1 MTAAATPTVPVEGKM
16 FLRQATGLVREVS
29 LLDAFIMNTFGMNVA
44 VGAVFLFL
52 QAPADFP
59 NGNML
64 LAVVLGTL
72 LMAFTLLW
80 VYSTFSAAMPRSGG
94 DYVFVSRTLH
104 PFLGWILGWSQ
115 GMWLIF
121 FWIGFNAWFALTFAV
136 PVALSTIGAAT
147 GQSSWTDLSTNL
159 LSSFSLLGIT
169 TQWWVIFIGAL
180 INVGFAVLLIFGAQ
194 SFWRWQKVFF
204 LFAGGSVLLA
214 ALLLAFDGGHISAS
228 WNSFAA
234 QNKGLPY
241 DQVIPTAVK
250 NGYTLPSGFSFTD
263 TLLMLPWVFFV
274 VGYAQGSAQIGGE
287 VRRASRNQYLAMVG
301 GVLVNGAVLAI
312 LVIVFTSAVG
322 TNWLGS
328 VGYLGNNNASLLNLP
343 GGVPPSFNFIVS
355 LLTGNLL
362 VPILIGIG
370 FVLWALLGT
379 PLSELQ
385 ATRYML
391 AWAVDRMI
399 PSALGDVDDK
409 HHTPVKAIIF
419 CTVTGTIA
427 LIALVVVPQASL
439 LGALLAQIAAFI
451 IVSIA
456 GIAFPYRLRQ
466 VWEKGGGHRILG
478 VPSVVLAG
486 VGGVVVLTGLLLMF
500 IFNSSINST
509 FAVTRTLSLAFMI
522 GVVVIGILWYFA
534 AFVVNRNQGVDVGLA
549 YREIPPEEVGS
560 WRTKQH

>member
-1 MTAAATPTVPVEGKM
+1 MTAAATPAAPVQGKM

-147 GQSSWTDLSTNL
+147 GQAGWTDLSTNL
-159 LSSFSLLGIT
+159 LSSFSVLGIT
-169 TQWWVIFIGAL
+169 TQWWVILFGAL
-180 INVGFAVLLIFGAQ
+180 INIGFAALLIFGAQ

-204 LFAGGSVLLA
+204 LVAGGSVLLA
-214 ALLLAFDGGHISAS
+214 ALLLAFDGGHISSS

-234 QNKGLPY
+234 SNKGLPY

-312 LVIVFTSAVG
+312 LVIIFSAAVG
-322 TNWLGS
+322 TNWIGS

-355 LLTGNLL
+355 LLTGNLI

-391 AWAVDRMI
+391 AWAVDRMV
-399 PSALGDVDDK
+399 PSALGDVNDK

-419 CTVTGTIA
+419 CTITGTIA

-439 LGALLAQIAAFI
+439 LGALLAQILAFI
-451 IVSIA
+451 VVSIA

-478 VPSVVLAG
+478 IPSVVLAG
-486 VGGVVVLTGLLLMF
+486 VGGVVVLVGLMLMF
-500 IFNSSINST
+500 IFNSTVNAS
-509 FAVTRTLSLAFMI
+509 FAVTRALSLEFMI
-522 GVVVIGILWYFA
+522 GVVVIGIIWYFGA
-534 AFVVNRNQGVDVGLA
+534 LALNRNKGVDVGLA
-549 YREIPPEEVGS
+549 YREIPPE
-560 WRTKQH
+560 

>member
-1 MTAAATPTVPVEGKM
+1 MTAAVTPSTPVQGKM

-64 LAVVLGTL
+64 LAVVIGTL

-147 GQSSWTDLSTNL
+147 GQAGWTDLSTNL
-159 LSSFSLLGIT
+159 LSSFSILGIT

-180 INVGFAVLLIFGAQ
+180 INIGFAALLIFGAQ

-214 ALLLAFDGGHISAS
+214 ALLLAFDGGSISSS
-228 WNSFAA
+228 WNTFAA
-234 QNKGLPY
+234 SNKGLPY

-312 LVIVFTSAVG
+312 LVIIFSAAVG
-322 TNWLGS
+322 TNWIGS
-328 VGYLGNNNASLLNLP
+328 VGFLGNNNASLLNLP

-355 LLTGNLL
+355 LLTGNLI

-391 AWAVDRMI
+391 AWAVDRMV
-399 PSALGDVDDK
+399 PSALGDVNDK
-409 HHTPVKAIIF
+409 QHTPVKAIVF
-419 CTVTGTIA
+419 CTITGTIA

-439 LGALLAQIAAFI
+439 LGALLAQILAFI
-451 IVSIA
+451 VVSIA

-478 VPSVVLAG
+478 IPSVVLAG
-486 VGGVVVLTGLLLMF
+486 VGGVVVLVGLMLMF
-500 IFNSSINST
+500 IFNSTVNAS
-509 FAVTRTLSLAFMI
+509 FAVTRALSLEFMI
-522 GVVVIGILWYFA
+522 GVVVIGIIWYFGA
-534 AFVVNRNQGVDVGLA
+534 LALNRNKGVDIGLA
-549 YREIPPEEVGS
+549 YREIPPE
-560 WRTKQH
+560 